1 MLTFIIEA
9 IYIFLGGFNVY
20 RKIEKKA
27 PTKSEE
33 RLIRVCRSLPV
44 GSPRL
49 RGRPGIFLC
58 F

>member
-1 MLTFIIEA
+1 M
-9 IYIFLGGFNVY
+9 Y

-49 RGRPGIFLC
+49 RGRPGIFL
-58 F
+58 FLNLIIFMRNIDAI